1 MNQAQIRALTELLPK
16 IFVTPPTDL
25 IAWLPS
31 IPDGDRIVSNLP
43 GRDVP
48 PSELFFKTAD
58 ILRRY
63 GLLGIPEFWNE
74 LEAQAPY
81 AHKATVR
88 ELRGQFGVAAATN
101 PAPAQPT
108 APTPTAPTVT
118 APSSSSPI
126 VVLLV
131 SASPDTHERIRVDKE
146 FRTIIDK
153 IRGTKFRELFK
164 VVQISAT
171 RFEDLQTALH
181 EHSPHILHISSHG
194 NESGALRFEA
204 GDNGSGLVSKKR
216 MLRLLK
222 ALSDNFRAI
231 IVNACHS
238 SALICDIPAEIGV
251 PAIGMNT
258 AVADSAAIAFSS
270 SFYESL
276 SFGKSIEKAFDVAL
290 SNIEDAESDEVDPD
304 DDDDADPAAEA
315 AEQPDIPE
323 LFPPADNDPKN
334 LRKLVLVK

>member
-1 MNQAQIRALTELLPK
+1 MNQAQIRELTTLFEEL
-16 IFVTPPTDL
+16 FTQADL
-25 IAWLPS
+25 RRWLRNV
-31 IPDGDRIVSNLP
+31 PDGKRIVNSLPETANLTTFCFNAI
-43 GRDVP
+43 D
-48 PSELFFKTAD
+48 T
-58 ILRRY
+58 LRRH
-63 GLLGIPEFWNE
+63 GVLQTQEFWNE
-74 LEAQAPY
+74 FEEAAPDRIR
-81 AHKATVR
+81 AH
-88 ELRGQFGVAAATN
+88 ELRTRFGFASADQP
-101 PAPAQPT
+101 PAPPPATPPAASV
-108 APTPTAPTVT
+108 APAPS
-118 APSSSSPI
+118 ASSSSPI

-304 DDDDADPAAEA
+304 DDDDADPASEA
-315 AEQPDIPE
+315 AEQIDIPE
-323 LFPPADNDPKN
+323 LFPPADNDPKG

>member
-1 MNQAQIRALTELLPK
+1 MNQAAIRALTELLPK

-48 PSELFFKTAD
+48 PSELFFKTTD

-74 LEAQAPY
+74 LETQAPY

-88 ELRGQFGVAAATN
+88 ELRAQFGVAAATSSQ
-101 PAPAQPT
+101 PA
-108 APTPTAPTVT
+108 TPTHATPTV
-118 APSSSSPI
+118 AAVSSSSPI

-131 SASPDTHERIRVDKE
+131 SASPDSHVRIRVDKE
-146 FRTIIDK
+146 FNKIIAK
-153 IRGTKFRELFK
+153 IRGARFRELFK
-164 VVQISAT
+164 VIQIQAA

-181 EHSPHILHISSHG
+181 EHAPHILHISSHG
-194 NESGALRFEA
+194 TDSGALRFET
-204 GDNGSGLVSKKR
+204 GDNGTGLVSKR
-216 MLRLLK
+216 RVLRLLK
-222 ALSDNFRAI
+222 ALSDSFRVI
-231 IVNACHS
+231 IVNACYS
-238 SALICDIPAEIGV
+238 SALVRDIPTDIGV
-251 PAIGMNT
+251 AAIGMNT
-258 AVADSAAIAFSS
+258 AVEDSAAIAFSS

-276 SFGKSIEKAFDVAL
+276 SFGKSIEKALEIAM
-290 SNIEDAESDEVDPD
+290 SNIEDAESD
-304 DDDDADPAAEA
+304 DDDADTADADT
-315 AEQPDIPE
+315 DIPE
-323 LFPPADNDPKN
+323 LFPPADNDPIG